1 MSLGEKHV
9 LTAALST
16 LIVVGSAVWWGR
28 APRAPAAPHTENRQ
42 AGRTDA
48 ASSTTLAPAPAASPS
63 LKLPRPLPLQREQ
76 EAQRDELR
84 HSIYA
89 ALNQPRPASGRQR
102 SAPERPA
109 AEAGHNVPRLDRE
122 YVKSVVREELFPL
135 AGSVT
140 RVC

>member
-48 ASSTTLAPAPAASPS
+48 ASTTLAPAPAASPS
-63 LKLPRPLPLQREQ
+63 LKLPRRLPLQREQ
-76 EAQRDELR
+76 EEQRDELR
-84 HSIYA
+84 RSIYA

-109 AEAGHNVPRLDRE
+109 DAAGHNVPRLDRE
-122 YVKSVVREELFPL
+122 YGKSVVREELFPL

-140 RVC
+140 GVC